1 MLTITDAA
9 SRKLTEVIR
18 QQSEHGGEVYG
29 LRISAAP
36 GCCSG
41 AQYGMSLAKQAEQG
55 DWEAEFGGVK
65 VLVDTESAPFLKGVS
80 IDYVETPGGLG
91 LHHQEPERR
100 REARGRLRFRLLLRL
115 RGPALSTSLDPGS
128 QARPFA
134 EFAALP
140 AGEIRERTRAA
151 KRALGSRLV
160 ILGHHY
166 QRESVVEFADFR
178 GDSLKLSQLAARQQE
193 AEFIVFCGVHFMAE
207 SADILRRPHQTVILP
222 DLKAGCSMADMAGG
236 EDVEEA
242 WERLVAAHGDTL
254 LPVTYMNSTA
264 ELKAFCGARGG
275 VVCTSS
281 NARAV
286 LEWAWER
293 KPRVFFFPDQH
304 LGRNTAFAMGVPLE
318 HMAEW
323 DWRAED
329 LDRGERA
336 LLRRRTPPR
345 SCGAASAPCTR
356 SSRSRRWTRRARR
369 TRRVKVLVH
378 PECPF
383 DVVRE
388 RGPGRLDR
396 VHHRAGAAGAARHA
410 LGHRHRDQ
418 PGAPARARAPGAA
431 DPVAPEERLPL
442 RHDEPHR
449 PRAPAV
455 GAREPGRGAPG
466 QRRPGARD
474 REALRPGGARPDAEP
489 QGHGAGPRGPLAK
502 D

>member
-1 MLTITDAA
+1 MALT
-9 SRKLTEVIR
+9 
-18 QQSEHGGEVYG
+18 
-29 LRISAAP
+29 
-36 GCCSG
+36 
-41 AQYGMSLAKQAEQG
+41 
-55 DWEAEFGGVK
+55 
-65 VLVDTESAPFLKGVS
+65 
-80 IDYVETPGGLG
+80 
-91 LHHQEPERR
+91 
-100 REARGRLRFRLLLRL
+100 
-115 RGPALSTSLDPGS
+115 TSLDPGS

-134 EFAALP
+134 GFAALP

-178 GDSLKLSQLAARQQE
+178 GDSLKLSQLAACQQE

-207 SADILRRPHQTVILP
+207 SADILRRPRQTVILP
-222 DLKAGCSMADMAGG
+222 DLRAGCSMADMAGG

-293 KPRVFFFPDQH
+293 KSRVFFFPDQH
-304 LGRNTAFAMGVPLE
+304 LGRNTAFAMGVALE

-329 LDRGERA
+329 LDAANARCFAEDTRLILWRGFCSVHTKFTKQEMDEMRA
-336 LLRRRTPPR
+336 ADP
-345 SCGAASAPCTR
+345 S
-356 SSRSRRWTRRARR
+356 
-369 TRRVKVLVH
+369 VKVLVH

-383 DVVRE
+383 DVARSADLVGSTEFIIEQVQQAPPGTHWAIGTEINLVRRLTLE
-388 RGPGRLDR
+388 HPEQRIQSLQKNVCPCATMNRIDPAHLLWALENLAAGHLVNVVRVPETVRHYARVALDR
-396 VHHRAGAAGAARHA
+396 MLSLKGTG
-410 LGHRHRDQ
+410 
-418 PGAPARARAPGAA
+418 P
-431 DPVAPEERLPL
+431 
-442 RHDEPHR
+442 
-449 PRAPAV
+449 
-455 GAREPGRGAPG
+455 
-466 QRRPGARD
+466 
-474 REALRPGGARPDAEP
+474 
-489 QGHGAGPRGPLAK
+489 GPRGQLAK